1 MRLTDKYEC
10 GYEIR
15 TEPHNC
21 GCGELQVPICE
32 DQDVRNKLGQLE
44 DIEDNLPAFNGL
56 QHLFA
61 VIDLMEQD
69 EVLCFTY
76 KGKSFVIERNE

>member
-1 MRLTDKYEC
+1 MRLTHKHKYK
-10 GYEIR
+10 
-15 TEPHNC
+15 T
-21 GCGELQVPICE
+21 
-32 DQDVRNKLGQLE
+32 DNKRFVFDMKDYHKACQKLADLE

-61 VIDLMEQD
+61 VINLMEQD